1 MYMYCTFCTHFMLD
15 SVYTQYTAV
24 AHTACTFFTH
34 TQFVYLCV
42 CAA

>member
-1 MYMYCTFCTHFMLD
+1 MYSTLHILD

-24 AHTACTFFTH
+24 THTACTFSTH

>member
-1 MYMYCTFCTHFMLD
+1 MYRTLHILD

-24 AHTACTFFTH
+24 AHTAFTFSTQ